1 MPQPTTSQVHINRPL
16 TNISV
21 AFMQDAN
28 EYVADK
34 VFPRVPVDKKS
45 DSYFIYDKEAFARA
59 IAAPRS
65 GATQSAGGGYDV
77 STATYNCLQKSF
89 HKDVPQ
95 DVAANMDA
103 PLSAERD
110 ATEFV
115 SRALLLQREVDF
127 ANKFFAAS
135 AWTNSATLSGTTQ
148 WSHASS
154 DPINAVKAAIRTVQ
168 KACLVKPN
176 TMVVGPEVF
185 DYLAEH
191 PDLVDRYKY
200 TDAKTLT
207 SEMIAKL
214 FGIDRLLVGEGV
226 QITSVEGQT
235 DTTGYI
241 FGKHAMLVYAAPRP
255 SLLMP
260 SGGYTFTWNAFGNEY
275 GAKIDKFNMRELNNA
290 QRIEGDMAYD
300 MKIVAPD
307 CGYFFT
313 DAVA

>member
-1 MPQPTTSQVHINRPL
+1 MPQPTSTSVHVNRPL
-16 TNISV
+16 TNISI

-34 VFPRVPVDKKS
+34 VFPRVPVDNKS
-45 DSYFIYDKEAFARA
+45 DSYFVYDKEAFARA

-65 GATQSAGGGYDV
+65 GATESVGGGYEV
-77 STATYNCLQKSF
+77 ATQSYNCIQKSF
-89 HKDVPQ
+89 HKDVPS

-127 ANKFFAAS
+127 ANKFFLAAP
-135 AWTNSATLSGTTQ
+135 WINNATLSGTTQ

-154 DPINAVKAAIRTVQ
+154 DPILAVKAAIRTVQ

-176 TMVVGPEVF
+176 TFVCGPEVI
-185 DYLAEH
+185 DALSEH

-200 TDAKTLT
+200 TNAQTLT
-207 SEMIAKL
+207 VQMIAQL
-214 FGIDRLLVGEGV
+214 LGVERILVGEGV
-226 QITSVEGQT
+226 QITSKEGQN

-241 FGKHAMLVYAAPRP
+241 FGKHALLVYSAPRP
-255 SLLMP
+255 SLMMP
-260 SGGYTFTWNAFGNEY
+260 SAGYTFTWNAYGNGFG
-275 GAKIDKFNMRELNNA
+275 ARIKKFPMIELNDA

-300 MKIVAPD
+300 MKVVAPD
-307 CGYFFT
+307 CGFFWT